1 MKKEIALKI
10 DNVSKQYRLGLTGTG
25 TLSDDLNRWWHKLRG
40 KEDPYATV
48 GEVNDRSVEG
58 GDYVWAIKNINIEV
72 KKGEIL
78 GIIGKNGAGKST
90 LLKILSRITGPTTG
104 EITMNGRMASLLEVG
119 TGFHPE
125 LTGRENIFLNG
136 AILGMTKREINDKL
150 DDIVEFSG
158 CAKYVDTPVKRY
170 SSGMRVRMGFAVA
183 AFLEPDILVVDEVLA
198 VGDDEFQKKAIGK
211 MKEVSSE
218 GDRTVLFVSHNMG
231 SIANLCDRTVVLENG
246 EVSFNGNTN
255 EAIDFY
261 LRSAVI
267 DSPILDFRK
276 LENDLNR
283 TGKKA
288 YSEFTKLTLQNNL
301 GSPSRELL
309 FGQECKI
316 LLSFELKADI
326 QNLEIGVTF
335 INSVGLNLGGLV
347 SNWNGFKQKFEAGFH
362 EIMITVPF
370 MYLMPGEYFI
380 TIWMKQETEGV
391 DDQLANCMSFTV
403 LEAALN
409 GNKADL
415 TKYRHLNL
423 TLPANWEDITKN
435 D

>member
-1 MKKEIALKI
+1 
-10 DNVSKQYRLGLTGTG
+10 
-25 TLSDDLNRWWHKLRG
+25 
-40 KEDPYATV
+40 
-48 GEVNDRSVEG
+48 
-58 GDYVWAIKNINIEV
+58 
-72 KKGEIL
+72 
-78 GIIGKNGAGKST
+78 
-90 LLKILSRITGPTTG
+90 
-104 EITMNGRMASLLEVG
+104 MNGRMASLLEVG

-370 MYLMPGEYFI
+370 MYLIARRILHHYL
-380 TIWMKQETEGV
+380 
-391 DDQLANCMSFTV
+391 D
-403 LEAALN
+403 EAGN
-409 GNKADL
+409 G
-415 TKYRHLNL
+415 RCR
-423 TLPANWEDITKN
+423 
-435 D
+435 